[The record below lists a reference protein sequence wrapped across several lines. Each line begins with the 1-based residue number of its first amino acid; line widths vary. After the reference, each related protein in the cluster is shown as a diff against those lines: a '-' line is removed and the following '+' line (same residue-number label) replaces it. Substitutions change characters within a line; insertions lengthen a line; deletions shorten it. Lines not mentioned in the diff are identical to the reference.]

1 MSNRT
6 FAALLS
12 TRLIV
17 ASLLNEL
24 FFTIRKR
31 LKVKP

>member
-1 MSNRT
+1 VSNRT

-12 TRLIV
+12 ARLIV

-24 FFTIRKR
+24 FFITRKR
-31 LKVKP
+31 LKAKP

>member
-24 FFTIRKR
+24 FFIARKR
-31 LKVKP
+31 FKAKP